1 MNRGLID
8 SFRPVLGVLNLWVF
22 LPTLVCVCT
31 LPFAFPGRATRKKNP
46 TEMVRFDCMIESDN
60 LKVLYEAHMCSKFSR
75 ASILF

>member
-22 LPTLVCVCT
+22 LPTLVCVYFT
-31 LPFAFPGRATRKKNP
+31 LCLSWQSYTQKNP

-60 LKVLYEAHMCSKFSR
+60 LKVLYVAHMCSKFSR

>member
-22 LPTLVCVCT
+22 LPTLVCVYFT
-31 LPFAFPGRATRKKNP
+31 LAFLGRATRKKNP

-60 LKVLYEAHMCSKFSR
+60 LKVLYVAHMCSKFSR

>member
-8 SFRPVLGVLNLWVF
+8 SFRPVLGVLNLWGF
-22 LPTLVCVCT
+22 FAHTRVCT
-31 LPFAFPGRATRKKNP
+31 LPLPFLAELHAKKNP